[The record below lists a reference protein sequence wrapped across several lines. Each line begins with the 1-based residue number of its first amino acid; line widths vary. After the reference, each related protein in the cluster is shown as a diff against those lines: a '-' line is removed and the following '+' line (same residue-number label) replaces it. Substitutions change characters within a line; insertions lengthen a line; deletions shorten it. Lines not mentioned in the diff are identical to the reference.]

1 MATQNRR
8 LVVQFQLL
16 STGQYGDFEIE
27 CRGHIFKVH
36 KAIMSSASPF
46 FKSAIDGPFKE
57 SRENKIDLCEDEPE
71 IIARILILI
80 YCGVYESEDITRG
93 MVGMIPQ
100 FEGVTDRYA
109 HAIGSCWRDAEL
121 AVKLYTTMKRYG
133 FSKSYSDSLR
143 LIFLK
148 ALYNERRF
156 ETPSQDEQDDKP
168 LKESDA
174 ALLVDLVKL
183 VYESTEE
190 GDWTLKDVILQNIMG
205 LIKDFRGL
213 ESEALQQMLRNSP
226 DITLDIASSVLKETT
241 CKECNHSIMIEC
253 RGHVFM
259 AHKMILSKASEFFRG
274 AIDNKMKESLQSKLD
289 LPEDEPEIV
298 ARMLVFLYTR
308 SSLRD
313 CLSQFSQF
321 KEVHDKYN
329 DLHRYWYNDSK
340 LFIKLYHIGD
350 KYVIEDLKTAARRWF
365 ARIFTKPFPHHC
377 EMRAKEPDTAKLL
390 AELIQLA
397 YSIVPAIDYGLKDII
412 LQGMKEAF
420 QEPQALEQEAYST
433 LLKDVPDFTLD
444 MAMSALDRR
453 SYACCE
459 CGSLV
464 YPRLFRCACG
474 RVEGCDRRIC
484 MEERARRS
492 VCMDC
497 GTLECLI
504 WEDFSSQSID
514 AISEDSY

>member
-1 MATQNRR
+1 M
-8 LVVQFQLL
+8 
-16 STGQYGDFEIE
+16 
-27 CRGHIFKVH
+27 
-36 KAIMSSASPF
+36 
-46 FKSAIDGPFKE
+46 
-57 SRENKIDLCEDEPE
+57 
-71 IIARILILI
+71 
-80 YCGVYESEDITRG
+80 
-93 MVGMIPQ
+93 
-100 FEGVTDRYA
+100 
-109 HAIGSCWRDAEL
+109 
-121 AVKLYTTMKRYG
+121 
-133 FSKSYSDSLR
+133 
-143 LIFLK
+143 
-148 ALYNERRF
+148 
-156 ETPSQDEQDDKP
+156 
-168 LKESDA
+168 
-174 ALLVDLVKL
+174 
-183 VYESTEE
+183 
-190 GDWTLKDVILQNIMG
+190 
-205 LIKDFRGL
+205 
-213 ESEALQQMLRNSP
+213 
-226 DITLDIASSVLKETT
+226 
-241 CKECNHSIMIEC
+241 
-253 RGHVFM
+253 
-259 AHKMILSKASEFFRG
+259 
-274 AIDNKMKESLQSKLD
+274 QSKID

-308 SSLRD
+308 SSPRN

-350 KYVIEDLKTAARRWF
+350 KYMIEDLKTAARRWF

-474 RVEGCDRRIC
+474 KVEGCDRRIC
-484 MEERARRS
+484 MEERAQRS